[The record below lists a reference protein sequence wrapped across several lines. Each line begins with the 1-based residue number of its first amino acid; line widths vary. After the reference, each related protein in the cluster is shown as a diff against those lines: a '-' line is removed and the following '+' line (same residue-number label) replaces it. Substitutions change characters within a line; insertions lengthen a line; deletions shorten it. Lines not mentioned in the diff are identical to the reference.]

1 MMNLNN
7 NIDGRDC
14 VVVEFTTTCATSTYH
29 HVVSSNTIHGE
40 VYWYNI
46 MW

>member
-1 MMNLNN
+1 LNLK
-7 NIDGRDC
+7 
-14 VVVEFTTTCATSTYH
+14 TTYATSAYH
-29 HVVSSNTIHGE
+29 HVVSSNPIHVE